1 MYEIPEEMDLS
12 QDSDIELIGSTEPGY
27 TKVRGDRVKD
37 LLTYFKAPEV
47 SGSAFFRLITP
58 LSWFKS
64 PKFPW
69 SASNNQLLSTF

>member
-58 LSWFKS
+58 LS
-64 PKFPW
+64 
-69 SASNNQLLSTF
+69 